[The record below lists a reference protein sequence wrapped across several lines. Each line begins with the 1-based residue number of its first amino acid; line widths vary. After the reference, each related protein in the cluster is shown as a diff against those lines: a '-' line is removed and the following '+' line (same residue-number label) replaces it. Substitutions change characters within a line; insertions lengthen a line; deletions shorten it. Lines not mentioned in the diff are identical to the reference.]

1 MTEPVF
7 AARRRAAGE
16 GREVGFTRGDRA
28 LLGLLALGVAGLL
41 AAGAVIVFWTP
52 VDAIQG
58 LPQKIFYLHV
68 SAFGAGYA
76 CLTVTAVASILYLWK
91 GTDRWDRWARAGAVP
106 GLVLCTACLAMGIVW
121 AVPAWNWNPSESWD
135 ATFTMTVVLIAIYVA
150 YFLVRQFAPA
160 GRRARRLAAVV
171 AIFGYLDGPI
181 IYFSVDWWQTLHPG
195 NVIQNDALPFS
206 MLLTYLLTQVA
217 TLFLALVI
225 VLMRYRIEVRADEE
239 ALARERRLD
248 AAPIQQ
254 GMTP

>member
-1 MTEPVF
+1 MTEP
-7 AARRRAAGE
+7 R
-16 GREVGFTRGDRA
+16 DRT
-28 LLGLLALGVAGLL
+28 LYGLVALGVAGML
-41 AAGAVIVFWTP
+41 AAGAMIVFWTP

-68 SAFGAGYA
+68 SSFGAGYA
-76 CLTVTAVASILYLWK
+76 CLTVATVASILYLWK

-121 AVPAWNWNPSESWD
+121 AVPAWNWNPAESWD
-135 ATFTMTVVLIAIYVA
+135 ATFTMTVVLIAVYVG
-150 YFLVRQFAPA
+150 YFLVRQFAAA
-160 GRRARRLAAVV
+160 GRRARRLAAIV
-171 AIFGYLDGPI
+171 AILGYVNGPI

-206 MLLTYLLTQVA
+206 MLLTYLVTQAA

-225 VLMRYRIEVRADEE
+225 VLMRYRIEVRADEA

-248 AAPIQQ
+248 AEPAHQ
-254 GMTP
+254 GVMS

>member
-1 MTEPVF
+1 MTERVLE
-7 AARRRAAGE
+7 RW
-16 GREVGFTRGDRA
+16 DRV
-28 LLGLLALGVAGLL
+28 LCGLLALGVAGML
-41 AAGAVIVFWTP
+41 AAGARIVFWTP

-76 CLTVTAVASILYLWK
+76 CLTVTAVASIAYLWR
-91 GTDRWDRWARAGAVP
+91 GSDRWDRWARAGAVP
-106 GLVLCTACLAMGIVW
+106 GLVLCTTCLAMGIVW
-121 AVPAWNWNPSESWD
+121 AVPAWNWNPAEEWD

-150 YFLVRQFAPA
+150 YFLVRQFAPG

-171 AIFGYLDGPI
+171 ALFGYIDGPI

-195 NVIQNDALPFS
+195 NIIQNDALPFS

-225 VLMRYRIEVRADEE
+225 VLMRYRIEVRADEA
-239 ALARERRLD
+239 ALERERRLD
-248 AAPIQQ
+248 AEPARQGVAP
-254 GMTP
+254 

>member
-1 MTEPVF
+1 MIEPNF
-7 AARRRAAGE
+7 AARPPTDRDG
-16 GREVGFTRGDRA
+16 GKVGFERWDRV
-28 LLGLLALGVAGLL
+28 LYGLLAVGVAGML

-68 SAFGAGYA
+68 SSFGAGYA
-76 CLTVTAVASILYLWK
+76 CLTVATAASILYLWK

-121 AVPAWNWNPSESWD
+121 AVPAWNWNPAESWD
-135 ATFTMTVVLIAIYVA
+135 ATFTMTVVLIGMYVG
-150 YFLVRQFAPA
+150 YFLVRQFAPG
-160 GRRARRLAAVV
+160 GRRARRLAAIV
-171 AIFGYLDGPI
+171 AILGYLNGPI

-206 MLLTYLLTQVA
+206 MLLTYLLTQAA

-225 VLMRYRIEVRADEE
+225 VLMRYRIEVRADEA

-248 AAPIQQ
+248 AEPVHQ
-254 GMTP
+254 GMLP